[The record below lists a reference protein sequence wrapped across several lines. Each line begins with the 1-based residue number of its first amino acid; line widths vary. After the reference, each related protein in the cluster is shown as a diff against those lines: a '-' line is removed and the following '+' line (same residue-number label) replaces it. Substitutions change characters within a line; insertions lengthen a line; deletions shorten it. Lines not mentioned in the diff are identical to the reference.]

1 MKFDQ
6 TVIVV
11 YFRLEYVSCT
21 ILQTHVLELMKGIHS
36 GGEKNLHSVADEEE
50 GTELR
55 FISCCTKMHISS
67 FSGGSTTPRFDDREI
82 ANLLQQGF
90 RMPKTQHMDLAL
102 VPLFPFLCSLKET
115 LYASRCHDSAHYMCR
130 SILATR

>member
-1 MKFDQ
+1 M
-6 TVIVV
+6 IVV
-11 YFRLEYVSCT
+11 YFRLGYVSCT
-21 ILQTHVLELMKGIHS
+21 ILQTCVLELTKGVHS
-36 GGEKNLHSVADEEE
+36 GGDKNLHSAADEEE

-55 FISCCTKMHISS
+55 FISCCTKVHISS
-67 FSGGSTTPRFDDREI
+67 FSGGSTNPRFDDRKI
-82 ANLLQQGF
+82 ANFLQQGF

>member
-36 GGEKNLHSVADEEE
+36 GGEKNLHSVADEE

-67 FSGGSTTPRFDDREI
+67 FSGGSTNPRFDDREI
-82 ANLLQQGF
+82 VNLLQHGF

>member
-1 MKFDQ
+1 M
-6 TVIVV
+6 V

-21 ILQTHVLELMKGIHS
+21 ILQTYVLELTKGVHS
-36 GGEKNLHSVADEEE
+36 GGDKNLHSAPDEEE

-67 FSGGSTTPRFDDREI
+67 FSGGSTNPRFDDRKI

-90 RMPKTQHMDLAL
+90 RMPKPQQMDLAL
-102 VPLFPFLCSLKET
+102 VFLSPFLCSLKET
-115 LYASRCHDSAHYMCR
+115 SYASRCHNGVHYMCR
-130 SILATR
+130 STSSTR

>member
-67 FSGGSTTPRFDDREI
+67 FSGGSTTPRFDDRKIE
-82 ANLLQQGF
+82 NLLQQGF
-90 RMPKTQHMDLAL
+90 RI
-102 VPLFPFLCSLKET
+102 FFLC
-115 LYASRCHDSAHYMCR
+115 RG
-130 SILATR
+130 

>member
-1 MKFDQ
+1 M
-6 TVIVV
+6 IVV
-11 YFRLEYVSCT
+11 YFRLGYVSCT
-21 ILQTHVLELMKGIHS
+21 ILQSCVLELTKGVHS
-36 GGEKNLHSVADEEE
+36 GGDKNLHSAADEEE

-55 FISCCTKMHISS
+55 FISCCTKVHISS
-67 FSGGSTTPRFDDREI
+67 FSGGSTNPRFDDRKI
-82 ANLLQQGF
+82 ANFLQQGF

>member
-36 GGEKNLHSVADEEE
+36 GGEKNLYSVADEE

-67 FSGGSTTPRFDDREI
+67 FSGGSTNPRFDDRKI

-115 LYASRCHDSAHYMCR
+115 LYASRCHNSAHYMCR

>member
-1 MKFDQ
+1 MEFDQ
-6 TVIVV
+6 TLIVV

-21 ILQTHVLELMKGIHS
+21 SLQTYVLDLTEGIHV
-36 GGEKNLHSVADEEE
+36 GGEKNLLFASDEE

-55 FISCCTKMHISS
+55 FRSCCTKMHISS

-115 LYASRCHDSAHYMCR
+115 LNASRCHNGAHYMCR

>member
-1 MKFDQ
+1 M
-6 TVIVV
+6 IVV
-11 YFRLEYVSCT
+11 YFRLGYVSCT
-21 ILQTHVLELMKGIHS
+21 ILQTCVLELTKGVHS
-36 GGEKNLHSVADEEE
+36 GGDKNLHSAPDEEE

-67 FSGGSTTPRFDDREI
+67 FSGGSTNPRFDDREI

-90 RMPKTQHMDLAL
+90 RMPKTQHMDLPL

-115 LYASRCHDSAHYMCR
+115 LYASRCHNGAHYMCR
-130 SILATR
+130 SILATG

>member
-36 GGEKNLHSVADEEE
+36 GGEKNLHSVADEE

-55 FISCCTKMHISS
+55 FISCCTKMHTSS
-67 FSGGSTTPRFDDREI
+67 FSGGSTNPRFDDRKI

-115 LYASRCHDSAHYMCR
+115 LYASRCHNSAHYMCR

>member
-1 MKFDQ
+1 M
-6 TVIVV
+6 IVV

-21 ILQTHVLELMKGIHS
+21 ILQTCVLELTKGVHS
-36 GGEKNLHSVADEEE
+36 GGDKNLHSAADEEE

-67 FSGGSTTPRFDDREI
+67 FSGGSTNPRFDDKKI

-90 RMPKTQHMDLAL
+90 RMPKTQHMDLDMSL
-102 VPLFPFLCSLKET
+102 SFLF
-115 LYASRCHDSAHYMCR
+115 YAH
-130 SILATR
+130 

>member
-1 MKFDQ
+1 MLTTNRQ
-6 TVIVV
+6 
-11 YFRLEYVSCT
+11 
-21 ILQTHVLELMKGIHS
+21 ELTKGVHS
-36 GGEKNLHSVADEEE
+36 VGDKNLLSASDEEE

-55 FISCCTKMHISS
+55 FRSCCTKMHISS

-115 LYASRCHDSAHYMCR
+115 LNASRCHNGAHYMCR

>member
-36 GGEKNLHSVADEEE
+36 GGEKNLHSVADEE

-67 FSGGSTTPRFDDREI
+67 FSGGSTNPRFDDRKI

-115 LYASRCHDSAHYMCR
+115 LYASRCHNGAHYMCR

>member
-36 GGEKNLHSVADEEE
+36 GGEKNLHSVADEE

-67 FSGGSTTPRFDDREI
+67 FSGGSTNPRFDDRKI

-115 LYASRCHDSAHYMCR
+115 LYASRCHNSAHCMCR

>member
-36 GGEKNLHSVADEEE
+36 GGEKNLHSVADEE

-67 FSGGSTTPRFDDREI
+67 FSGGSTNPRFDDRKI

-90 RMPKTQHMDLAL
+90 RMPKPQQMDLAL
-102 VPLFPFLCSLKET
+102 VFLSPFLCSLKET
-115 LYASRCHDSAHYMCR
+115 SYASRCHNGAHYMCR
-130 SILATR
+130 STSSTR

>member
-36 GGEKNLHSVADEEE
+36 GGEKNLHSVADEE

-67 FSGGSTTPRFDDREI
+67 FSGGSTNPRFDDRKI

-102 VPLFPFLCSLKET
+102 VLLFPFLRSLKET
-115 LYASRCHDSAHYMCR
+115 LYASRCHNGAHYMCR
-130 SILATR
+130 SISATG

>member
-36 GGEKNLHSVADEEE
+36 GGEKNLHSVADEE

-67 FSGGSTTPRFDDREI
+67 FSGGSTNPRFDDRKI
-82 ANLLQQGF
+82 ANLLQRGF

>member
-1 MKFDQ
+1 M
-6 TVIVV
+6 
-11 YFRLEYVSCT
+11 YYSSNSCFRIDERN
-21 ILQTHVLELMKGIHS
+21 HS
-36 GGEKNLHSVADEEE
+36 GGVKNLHSVADEE

-67 FSGGSTTPRFDDREI
+67 FSGGSTNPRFDDRKI

>member
-36 GGEKNLHSVADEEE
+36 GGEKNLHSVADEE

-67 FSGGSTTPRFDDREI
+67 FSGGSTNPRFDDRKI
-82 ANLLQQGF
+82 ANLLQRGF

-115 LYASRCHDSAHYMCR
+115 LYASRCHNGAHYMCR

>member
-36 GGEKNLHSVADEEE
+36 GGEKNLHSVADEE

-67 FSGGSTTPRFDDREI
+67 FSGGSTNPRFDDRKI

-90 RMPKTQHMDLAL
+90 RMPKPQQMDLAL
-102 VPLFPFLCSLKET
+102 VFLSPFLCSLKET
-115 LYASRCHDSAHYMCR
+115 SYASRCHNGVHYMCR
-130 SILATR
+130 STSSTR

>member
-21 ILQTHVLELMKGIHS
+21 ILQTHVLGLMKGIHS
-36 GGEKNLHSVADEEE
+36 GGEKNLHSVADEE

-67 FSGGSTTPRFDDREI
+67 FSGGSTNPRFDDRKI

>member
-21 ILQTHVLELMKGIHS
+21 ILQTHVLELMKGIHL
-36 GGEKNLHSVADEEE
+36 GGEKNLHSVADEE

-67 FSGGSTTPRFDDREI
+67 FSGGSTNPRFDDRKI

>member
-36 GGEKNLHSVADEEE
+36 GGEKNLHSVADEE

-67 FSGGSTTPRFDDREI
+67 FSGGSTNPRFDDRKI

-115 LYASRCHDSAHYMCR
+115 LYASRCHSSAHYMCR

>member
-36 GGEKNLHSVADEEE
+36 GGEKNLHSVEDEEE
-50 GTELR
+50 GTEL
-55 FISCCTKMHISS
+55 H
-67 FSGGSTTPRFDDREI
+67 
-82 ANLLQQGF
+82 
-90 RMPKTQHMDLAL
+90 
-102 VPLFPFLCSLKET
+102 
-115 LYASRCHDSAHYMCR
+115 
-130 SILATR
+130 

>member
-1 MKFDQ
+1 M
-6 TVIVV
+6 IVV

-21 ILQTHVLELMKGIHS
+21 ILQTCVLELTKGVHS
-36 GGEKNLHSVADEEE
+36 GGDKNLHSAADEEE

-67 FSGGSTTPRFDDREI
+67 FSGGSTNPRFDDRKI
-82 ANLLQQGF
+82 VNLLQHGF

-102 VPLFPFLCSLKET
+102 VPLFPF
-115 LYASRCHDSAHYMCR
+115 
-130 SILATR
+130 

>member
-36 GGEKNLHSVADEEE
+36 GGEKNLHSVADEE

-67 FSGGSTTPRFDDREI
+67 FSGGSTNPRFDDRKI

-102 VPLFPFLCSLKET
+102 VPLFPSLCSLKET

>member
-1 MKFDQ
+1 M
-6 TVIVV
+6 IVV
-11 YFRLEYVSCT
+11 YFRLENVSCT
-21 ILQTHVLELMKGIHS
+21 ILQICVLKLIKGIHL
-36 GGEKNLHSVADEEE
+36 GGEKNLYSASDEGE

-55 FISCCTKMHISS
+55 FISCCTKMHINS
-67 FSGGSTTPRFDDREI
+67 FSGGSTNPRFDDRKI

-115 LYASRCHDSAHYMCR
+115 LYASRCHNSAHYMCR

>member
-21 ILQTHVLELMKGIHS
+21 ILQTHVLELMKGIYS
-36 GGEKNLHSVADEEE
+36 GGEKNLHSVADEE

-67 FSGGSTTPRFDDREI
+67 FSGGSTNPRFDDRKI

-115 LYASRCHDSAHYMCR
+115 LYASRCHNGAHYMCR

>member
-36 GGEKNLHSVADEEE
+36 GGEKNLHSVADEE

-67 FSGGSTTPRFDDREI
+67 FSGGSTNPRFDDRKI

-102 VPLFPFLCSLKET
+102 VSLFPFLCSLKET

>member
-36 GGEKNLHSVADEEE
+36 GGEKNLHSVADEE

-67 FSGGSTTPRFDDREI
+67 FSGGSTNPRFDDRKI

-130 SILATR
+130 SKLATR

>member
-1 MKFDQ
+1 M
-6 TVIVV
+6 IVV

-21 ILQTHVLELMKGIHS
+21 ILQTCVLELTKGVHS
-36 GGEKNLHSVADEEE
+36 GGDKNLHSAADEEE

-67 FSGGSTTPRFDDREI
+67 FSGGLTNPRFDDRKI